1 MQPQPRKGIILA
13 GGTGTR
19 LHPVTR
25 GMSKQLL
32 PVYNKPMVY
41 FPLTCLMLAGMRDIL
56 IITTPHEQHGFQA
69 LLGDGHQWGI
79 SLSYAVQP
87 RPDGLAQSFIIGE
100 EFIGSGPCALAL
112 GDNLFY
118 GHGLPA
124 QFRSANGRQDG
135 AVVFGYEVMDPERY
149 GVVEFDETGAPIDII
164 EKPANPRSHC
174 AVTGLYFYD
183 NQVVEVA
190 KELKPS
196 PRGELEITDVNRW
209 YLERRSLHVERLG
222 RGVAWF
228 DTGTFDSLIQASVF
242 VQSIEQRQGMMIS
255 CPEEI
260 AFRLGYISVDDL
272 GRLGKEIEKNSYGQY
287 LLRLQREV
295 VAKGGQ

>member
-1 MQPQPRKGIILA
+1 MSERPRKGIILA

-41 FPLTCLMLAGMRDIL
+41 FPLTCLMLAGIRDIL
-56 IITTPHEQHGFQA
+56 IITTPHEQHGFQS
-69 LLGDGHQWGI
+69 LLGDGARWGI
-79 SLSYAVQP
+79 CLSYAVQP
-87 RPDGLAQSFIIGE
+87 SPDGLAQSFIIGE
-100 EFIGSGPCALAL
+100 EFIGNGPCALAL

-118 GHGLPA
+118 GHGLPE
-124 QFRSANGRQDG
+124 QFRSANRRRQG
-135 AVVFGYEVMDPERY
+135 AVVFGYDVLDPERY
-149 GVVEFDETGAPIDII
+149 GVVEFDAAGAPIDIV
-164 EKPANPRSHC
+164 EKPPHPRSNC

-190 KELKPS
+190 KSLAPS

-209 YLERRSLHVERLG
+209 YLTRKELHVERLG

-242 VQSIEQRQGMMIS
+242 VQSIEQRQGLMIA

-260 AFRLGYISVDDL
+260 AYRLGYISAEDL
-272 GRLGKEIEKNSYGQY
+272 GRLGREMEKNSYGQY
-287 LLRLQREV
+287 LVRLQKE
-295 VAKGGQ
+295 AGGA

>member
-1 MQPQPRKGIILA
+1 MQSQLRKGIILA

-87 RPDGLAQSFIIGE
+87 RPDGLAQSLIIGE

-118 GHGLPA
+118 GHGLPS
-124 QFRSANGRQDG
+124 QFRSANAREGG

-149 GVVEFDETGAPIDII
+149 GVVEFDGAGVPIDIV

-183 NQVVEVA
+183 NQVVDVA
-190 KELKPS
+190 KSLKPS

-242 VQSIEQRQGMMIS
+242 VQSIEQRQGMMIA

-260 AFRLGYISVDDL
+260 AYRLGYISADDL
-272 GRLGKEIEKNSYGQY
+272 GRLGKEMEKNSYGQY

-295 VAKGGQ
+295 GASS